1 MNMKKQL
8 LAWIILTA
16 CMASLHGGVEPNDV
30 PIQLQAGWN
39 WIGVYTLP
47 TSHKIGDVLGKT
59 NFVANDIVQ
68 TNGGSARFTGA
79 SWLPGSFTI
88 DYGKMYQV
96 YVTNTFTVA
105 MSGSYSGT
113 RTVSVI
119 AGWNWVSN
127 PTTTSVTPAQL
138 THSAGWTAGD
148 RIQSTTGTVT
158 YTGSKWLPSTGFTLE
173 PGKGYQ
179 IVSAKAGSIT
189 F

>member
-1 MNMKKQL
+1 MKKHL
-8 LAWIILTA
+8 LTWICVFCCTTTLFA
-16 CMASLHGGVEPNDV
+16 GVEPNG
-30 PIQLQAGWN
+30 QTLNLQAGWN
-39 WIGVYTLP
+39 WIGLYMLP
-47 TSHKIGDVLGKT
+47 TSHKVGDVLGKT
-59 NFVANDIVQ
+59 GFVANDIVQ
-68 TNGGSARFTGA
+68 TNGGSSRFAGS

-96 YVTNTFTVA
+96 YVANTFTMTVPGNE
-105 MSGSYSGT
+105 SGIK
-113 RTVSVI
+113 TVSVV

-127 PTTTSVTPAQL
+127 PTTTAVTPAQL

-148 RIQSTTGTVT
+148 RIQSTNGTVT

-179 IVSAKAGSIT
+179 IVSAKAGTIT

>member
-1 MNMKKQL
+1 MKKQL

-16 CMASLHGGVEPNDV
+16 CMASLHGGVEPNG
-30 PIQLQAGWN
+30 QTLNLQAGWN
-39 WIGVYTLP
+39 WIGLYMLP
-47 TSHKIGDVLGKT
+47 TSHKVGDVLGKT
-59 NFVANDIVQ
+59 GFVANDIVQ
-68 TNGGSARFTGA
+68 TNGGSSRFAGS

-96 YVTNTFTVA
+96 YVANTFTMTVPGNE
-105 MSGSYSGT
+105 SGIK
-113 RTVSVI
+113 TVSVV

-127 PTTTSVTPAQL
+127 PTTTAVTPAQL

-148 RIQSTTGTVT
+148 RIQSTNGTVT
-158 YTGSKWLPSTGFTLE
+158 YTGSTWLPSTGFTLE

-179 IVSAKAGSIT
+179 IVSAKAGTIT